1 MRYAF
6 LSLLLTTLVAAPALG
21 AGLDPSKLVL
31 TARDAPRGFVL
42 DRDDSGVRTN
52 EHEAEGNAKTR
63 ALIARMGR
71 VTGYES
77 EWEQEP
83 HRSPLRALLS
93 RADVFRDAGGARMY
107 VRFSSGQFARFGAK
121 GLERRPVQIGE
132 QGFVLSGGGAA
143 DGVVWVVWRSGRVAG
158 SVAGWN
164 VARDT
169 VVTLAR
175 KQQRRIAAALR

>member
-1 MRYAF
+1 MRSAF
-6 LSLLLTTLVAAPALG
+6 LCLLLTVLVAAPALG
-21 AGLDPSKLVL
+21 AGLDPSTLVL

-52 EHEAEGNAKTR
+52 EDEAEGNAKTR

-77 EWEQEP
+77 QWEQEP

-93 RADVFRDAGGARMY
+93 RADVFRGADGARMY
-107 VRFSSGQFARFGAK
+107 VRFASGQFARAGAK
-121 GLERRPVQIGE
+121 GLQRRQVRIGD

-143 DGVVWVVWRSGRVAG
+143 DGVAWVVWRSGHVTG
-158 SVAGWN
+158 FVAGWN
-164 VARDT
+164 VGRDT
-169 VVTLAR
+169 VVALAR